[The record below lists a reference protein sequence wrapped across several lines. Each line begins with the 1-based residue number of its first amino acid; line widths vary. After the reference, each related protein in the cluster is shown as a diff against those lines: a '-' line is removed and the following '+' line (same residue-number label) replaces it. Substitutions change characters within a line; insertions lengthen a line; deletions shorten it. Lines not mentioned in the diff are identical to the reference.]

1 MEASIQRPHHAGPG
15 GDSNITA
22 DNNDH
27 GFYDF
32 SLSVPFPSPMEA
44 EIACRSLDPDPEPRR
59 NGVQRELTVIGNK
72 LVLHW
77 RAEEARFFRVSV
89 TTFLDYLTLV
99 LQTME
104 RFGPPGP
111 HLDTSP

>member
-1 MEASIQRPHHAGPG
+1 MEAAIQRPHHPGPG
-15 GDSNITA
+15 GDSNTTV
-22 DNNDH
+22 DSQGR

-44 EIACRSLDPDPEPRR
+44 EIACRALDPDPEPRR
-59 NGVQRELTVIGNK
+59 SGVQRELTVIGNK

-89 TTFLDYLTLV
+89 TTFLDYLALV

-111 HLDTSP
+111 H